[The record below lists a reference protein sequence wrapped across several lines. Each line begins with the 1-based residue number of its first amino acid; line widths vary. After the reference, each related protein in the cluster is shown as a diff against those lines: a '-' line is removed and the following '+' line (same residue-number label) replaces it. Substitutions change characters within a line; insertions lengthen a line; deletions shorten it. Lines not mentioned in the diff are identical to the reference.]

1 MTALLVALVIAS
13 VGSYLLKLAG
23 VSLPESVLANPTVQ
37 RIAGFLP
44 VAMLTALVVVGLA
57 DGDGDGRWS
66 FDWPVLAGFGAGGD
80 RAAAAGRGAGG
91 VRRGGRSPPCCGC
104 WSDPQRS
111 SRTSEGVG
119 VQTEVGVG
127 LRHG

>member
-1 MTALLVALVIAS
+1 MTALIIALVIAS

-57 DGDGDGRWS
+57 DGDGDRRWGL
-66 FDWPVLAGFGAGGD
+66 DWPVLAGFGAAVVALLF
-80 RAAAAGRGAGG
+80 RAG
-91 VRRGGRSPPCCGC
+91 VLVVFIVAVAV
-104 WSDPQRS
+104 
-111 SRTSEGVG
+111 TAL
-119 VQTEVGVG
+119 
-127 LRHG
+127 LRLLV

>member
-1 MTALLVALVIAS
+1 MTALVVSLVIAS

-23 VSLPESVLANPTVQ
+23 VSLPESVLAQPTVQ

-66 FDWPVLAGFGAGGD
+66 LDWPVLAGFGTAVVALLLRAGVLVVFLV
-80 RAAAAGRGAGG
+80 AVTVTAL
-91 VRRGGRSPPCCGC
+91 
-104 WSDPQRS
+104 
-111 SRTSEGVG
+111 
-119 VQTEVGVG
+119 
-127 LRHG
+127 LRLLV

>member
-1 MTALLVALVIAS
+1 VTALVVALVIAS

-37 RIAGFLP
+37 RVAGFLP

-66 FDWPVLAGFGAGGD
+66 FDWAVLAGVGAAVIALLL
-80 RAAAAGRGAGG
+80 RAG
-91 VRRGGRSPPCCGC
+91 VLVVFIVAV
-104 WSDPQRS
+104 
-111 SRTSEGVG
+111 TV
-119 VQTEVGVG
+119 TAL
-127 LRHG
+127 LRLLV